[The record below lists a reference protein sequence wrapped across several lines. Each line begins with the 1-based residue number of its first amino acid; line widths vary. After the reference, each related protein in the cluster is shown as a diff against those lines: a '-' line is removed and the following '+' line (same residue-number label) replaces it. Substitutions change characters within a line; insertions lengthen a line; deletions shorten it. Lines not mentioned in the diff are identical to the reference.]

1 MTSRAR
7 TRIQAVALL
16 GAAAFALTMPTQ
28 APSQALTV
36 SGYADLFAYVDK
48 LGSGNKEFY
57 FDNYHVNLIMIGK
70 ITGDLFAAVELEY
83 EHGGEET
90 ALEYGYFGYTGFK
103 DVRIM
108 AGKFI
113 VPFGRFNK
121 DIHPTPINKVPDRPL
136 GFGDVLPQ
144 TYNDVGLWISGAKA
158 MNDDA
163 RFVFDVFMV
172 NGLLGKDGGSIRSMR
187 DNDRE
192 IADYGRDDD
201 KALGGRLGF
210 ELPYQGFDI
219 GASAY
224 RGRYARTKD
233 LEDLGLV
240 LLGLDASYQKNGFA
254 LRGEVVR
261 ASQDA
266 SAGDLTKTGGYVQA
280 SYWLTERVEP
290 VIRYST
296 QEFPSDKDDLGR
308 MVLGLNFQV
317 SPASIVRLAYLLN
330 SEKAAFKKDNNA
342 LVAQFNVLF

>member
-7 TRIQAVALL
+7 RRSQATVLF
-16 GAAAFALTMPTQ
+16 GAAGLALTMPTQ
-28 APSQALTV
+28 AASQALTV
-36 SGYADLFAYVDK
+36 SGYADFQANIDK

-57 FDNYHVNLIMIGK
+57 FDNYHVNFIMIGK
-70 ITGDLFAAVELEY
+70 ITGDLFAATEVEY
-83 EHGGEET
+83 EHAGEEIM
-90 ALEYGYFGYTGFK
+90 LEYGYFGYTGFR

-144 TYNDVGLWISGAKA
+144 TYTDVGLWISGARA

-172 NGLLGKDGGSIRSMR
+172 NGLLGEDGAGIRGMR

-192 IADYGRDDD
+192 MADYGRDND

-219 GASAY
+219 GGSLY
-224 RGRYARTKD
+224 RGRYARTED

-240 LLGLDASYQKNGFA
+240 LVGIDGSYQRNGFA
-254 LRGEVVR
+254 LRAELVR

-266 SAGDLTKTGGYVQA
+266 TKGDLTKTGGYVQA

-290 VIRYST
+290 VIRYSA

-308 MVLGLNFQV
+308 VVLGLNFQV
-317 SPASIVRLAYLLN
+317 SPASLVRFAYLVN
-330 SEKAAFKKDNNA
+330 SEKEAFKKDNNSF
-342 LVAQFNVLF
+342 VAQFNVLF

>member
-7 TRIQAVALL
+7 RRIQAAVLF
-16 GAAAFALTMPTQ
+16 GAAGLALTMPTRS
-28 APSQALTV
+28 ASQALTV
-36 SGYADLFAYVDK
+36 SGYADFLASIDK

-83 EHGGEET
+83 EHAGEET
-90 ALEYGYFGYTGFK
+90 ALEYGYFGYTGFR

-121 DIHPTPINKVPDRPL
+121 DIHPTPINKLPDRPL
-136 GFGDVLPQ
+136 GFGEVLPQ

-172 NGLLGKDGGSIRSMR
+172 NGLLGEDGGSIRSLR

-192 IADYGRDDD
+192 LADYGRDDD

-219 GASAY
+219 GGSLY
-224 RGRYARTKD
+224 RGRYARTED
-233 LEDLGLV
+233 LEDLDLV

-290 VIRYST
+290 VIRYSARDLP
-296 QEFPSDKDDLGR
+296 QPKDDLGR
-308 MVLGLNFQV
+308 VALGLNFQI
-317 SPASIVRLAYLLN
+317 SPASLVRFAYLVN
-330 SEKAAFKKDNNA
+330 SEEEAFKKDNNSF
-342 LVAQFNVLF
+342 VAQFNVLF